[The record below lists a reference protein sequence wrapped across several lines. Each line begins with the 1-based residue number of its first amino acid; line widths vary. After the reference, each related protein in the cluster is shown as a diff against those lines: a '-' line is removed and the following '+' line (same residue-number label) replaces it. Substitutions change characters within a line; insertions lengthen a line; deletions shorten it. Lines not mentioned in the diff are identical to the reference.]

1 MNLAELKQSIVN
13 KNFANVYI
21 FTGDEIKVMNIYI
34 NQIATEQGRTVVRK
48 DNVGEIVK
56 TLKIAGLTNES
67 NVYVILDDFDFL
79 KQEKH
84 WSEVFKSMT
93 NHTLILVYSQLDK
106 RGKFYKDYKE
116 TICEFEKL
124 HETVLAKYAQKE
136 VSITS
141 DQAVELAL
149 MCENSYNRI
158 LMEVDKIKHLA
169 EVNGITHS
177 QAYEKVVQEELIYT
191 TKTDLVFK
199 VVDAICKR
207 QKELTL
213 DLLSYL
219 DPVKDSPIAILSLL
233 YTNIKSMLL
242 VRVCPEGSKVSETTG
257 LTGWQIKMAHEKG
270 YNYTPEELLN
280 IMEVIKYTDEAI
292 KIGRIEPQYALPFVI
307 VQTM

>member
-1 MNLAELKQSIVN
+1 MNLAELKQSIIE
-13 KNFANVYI
+13 KQFENVYI

-34 NQIATEQGRTVVRK
+34 NQIATIQKRTVTRK
-48 DNVGEIVK
+48 DTVAEIFK

-79 KQEKH
+79 KQEKY
-84 WSEVFKSMT
+84 WEQLFTAT
-93 NHTLILVYSQLDK
+93 NQHTIILVYSQLDK
-106 RGKFYKDYKE
+106 RSKFFKDYKDK
-116 TICEFEKL
+116 ICEFEKL
-124 HETVLAKYAQKE
+124 NEVVLAKYAQKE
-136 VSITS
+136 VSITNE
-141 DQAVELAL
+141 QATQLAL

-169 EVNGITHS
+169 QVNSITHS
-177 QAYEKVVQEELIYT
+177 QAYEKVLQEELIHT
-191 TKTDLVFK
+191 TKTELVFK
-199 VVDAICKR
+199 IVDAICKR

-213 DLLSYL
+213 ELLGYL

-270 YNYTPEELLN
+270 YNYTPQELLHT
-280 IMEVIKYTDEAI
+280 MEVIKYTDEAI
-292 KIGRIEPQYALPFVI
+292 KIGKIEPQHALSFVA